1 MLNQQLSLVV
11 NSVCKGVFCAG
22 VSLSESIVMTN
33 FKRVSAAVIALSLA
47 MPVAHAADLDP
58 IFADDANK
66 LRPAELGSGWYLRG
80 DLSYTFDREQE
91 VGFEYQPDTGHP
103 TRRFDMSDSFGFGV
117 GFGKQFNELLRADIT
132 AERIAGSSEE
142 YFGTRGFNGV
152 RDFTYEY
159 LAAGSIAEGAG
170 RVSFDSQ
177 GNMTGSS
184 CNGPNRDACLAAAL
198 ANSSAIG
205 GTENID
211 LSYSV
216 YNVQANGYIDLPTQ
230 GKFGAYVGGGI
241 GAARPVVTLNHTVTC
256 SPGDNASCGFPG
268 GAPGET
274 VQDYELVNDEYTKW
288 LLSYS
293 AAAGVTYDLTNNIAL
308 DLGYKYTKID
318 NLESVLDGSNVSSSL
333 LEGLDT
339 SHSVRL
345 GVRVSTW

>member
-91 VGFEYQPDTGHP
+91 AGFEYQPDTGHP

-117 GFGKQFNELLRADIT
+117 GFGKKINELLRVDVTAD
-132 AERIAGSSEE
+132 RIAGSSEE
-142 YFGTRGFNGV
+142 YYGTRGFSGT
-152 RDFTYEY
+152 RTFTYDY
-159 LAAGSIAEGAG
+159 LDAGSIVQGEANV
-170 RVSFDSQ
+170 RFDRH
-177 GNMTGSS
+177 GNMIGSS
-184 CNGPNRDACLAAAL
+184 CNGPNQATCAAAA
-198 ANSSAIG
+198 ANNSHATRG
-205 GTENID
+205 HENID

-216 YNVQANGYIDLPTQ
+216 YNVMANGYIDLPTQ

-241 GAARPVVTLNHTVTC
+241 GAARPVVSLNHTVTC
-256 SPGDNASCGFPG
+256 SPDDASSCSFPG
-268 GAPGET
+268 GAVGTT
-274 VQDYELVNDEYTKW
+274 VEDFELVNDQYSKW

-293 AAAGVTYDLTNNIAL
+293 ASAGVTYDLTNNIAL
-308 DLGYKYTKID
+308 DLGYKYTKVD
-318 NLESVLDGSNVSSSL
+318 DMGSVLDGSNVSSTL